1 MSHTREEEWK
11 QVRALH
17 LVRDER
23 DREVGAAAKGRA
35 GDAVLAASQ
44 LFAAVCLLRGDPA
57 WAAFLSLTFVG
68 GGAQCLHRFWED
80 RERFFLICGLAA
92 SACGAALGCWYLLQ
106 DPGTGP
112 SLGRL
117 AAFALLISLL
127 TSLSGLIFVPLL
139 LGAVWLKYKVGHM
152 DGEAWEHYFQSVS
165 TVGLLLR
172 GGVLLLL
179 VTIFMIVD
187 DPAKLGVKP
196 YGYEKAA
203 EIAAAVAAKK
213 EKESRQGGLD
223 LAAARR
229 TPSYWLLWIGLAISS
244 FPGVAFRFYNGAFF
258 RGPIGLDTV
267 TYSNWASVLS
277 VCIAAGMILMGVM
290 ADKLGSVKMVVLMHV
305 VSIVGYACA
314 IVLMNNTGSF
324 ALLLV
329 TVILC
334 GMNGPLDNATAPYLI
349 PEAFGRKYYDEI
361 IGSYA
366 GAMMIGNV
374 CVPMLLG
381 GIISDG
387 TAASFG
393 LAWKIIIGFGAAAM
407 VILLVGLFKGPYRK
421 QYLALRAAEKQQKAL
436 GTAEE

>member
-139 LGAVWLKYKVGHM
+139 LGAVWMGRR
-152 DGEAWEHYFQSVS
+152 GS
-165 TVGLLLR
+165 T
-172 GGVLLLL
+172 
-179 VTIFMIVD
+179 
-187 DPAKLGVKP
+187 
-196 YGYEKAA
+196 
-203 EIAAAVAAKK
+203 
-213 EKESRQGGLD
+213 
-223 LAAARR
+223 
-229 TPSYWLLWIGLAISS
+229 ISS
-244 FPGVAFRFYNGAFF
+244 PCPR
-258 RGPIGLDTV
+258 
-267 TYSNWASVLS
+267 W
-277 VCIAAGMILMGVM
+277 
-290 ADKLGSVKMVVLMHV
+290 GS
-305 VSIVGYACA
+305 C
-314 IVLMNNTGSF
+314 
-324 ALLLV
+324 
-329 TVILC
+329 C
-334 GMNGPLDNATAPYLI
+334 
-349 PEAFGRKYYDEI
+349 
-361 IGSYA
+361 
-366 GAMMIGNV
+366 
-374 CVPMLLG
+374 
-381 GIISDG
+381 
-387 TAASFG
+387 
-393 LAWKIIIGFGAAAM
+393 GAACCCCWPW
-407 VILLVGLFKGPYRK
+407 G
-421 QYLALRAAEKQQKAL
+421 
-436 GTAEE
+436 

>member
-139 LGAVWLKYKVGHM
+139 LGAVWLKYKVGRM

-179 VTIFMIVD
+179 
-187 DPAKLGVKP
+187 ALGLT
-196 YGYEKAA
+196 A
-203 EIAAAVAAKK
+203 
-213 EKESRQGGLD
+213 
-223 LAAARR
+223 
-229 TPSYWLLWIGLAISS
+229 LLSWPL
-244 FPGVAFRFYNGAFF
+244 
-258 RGPIGLDTV
+258 
-267 TYSNWASVLS
+267 
-277 VCIAAGMILMGVM
+277 
-290 ADKLGSVKMVVLMHV
+290 
-305 VSIVGYACA
+305 
-314 IVLMNNTGSF
+314 F
-324 ALLLV
+324 ALLGFPMPERLALLFFLIGGADLFRKLSQERDELV
-329 TVILC
+329 RKLLRLKRP
-334 GMNGPLDNATAPYLI
+334 G
-349 PEAFGRKYYDEI
+349 GRKGVTE
-361 IGSYA
+361 
-366 GAMMIGNV
+366 
-374 CVPMLLG
+374 
-381 GIISDG
+381 
-387 TAASFG
+387 
-393 LAWKIIIGFGAAAM
+393 
-407 VILLVGLFKGPYRK
+407 
-421 QYLALRAAEKQQKAL
+421 Q
-436 GTAEE
+436 

>member
-1 MSHTREEEWK
+1 MKAGYRDRITEDPDEKESEDFHLSHPREEEWK

-139 LGAVWLKYKVGHM
+139 LGAVWLKYKVGRM

-179 VTIFMIVD
+179 
-187 DPAKLGVKP
+187 ALGLT
-196 YGYEKAA
+196 A
-203 EIAAAVAAKK
+203 
-213 EKESRQGGLD
+213 
-223 LAAARR
+223 
-229 TPSYWLLWIGLAISS
+229 LLSWPL
-244 FPGVAFRFYNGAFF
+244 
-258 RGPIGLDTV
+258 
-267 TYSNWASVLS
+267 
-277 VCIAAGMILMGVM
+277 
-290 ADKLGSVKMVVLMHV
+290 
-305 VSIVGYACA
+305 
-314 IVLMNNTGSF
+314 F
-324 ALLLV
+324 ALLGFPMPERLALLFFLIGGADLFRKLSQERDELV
-329 TVILC
+329 RKLLRLKLP
-334 GMNGPLDNATAPYLI
+334 G
-349 PEAFGRKYYDEI
+349 GRKGVTE
-361 IGSYA
+361 
-366 GAMMIGNV
+366 
-374 CVPMLLG
+374 
-381 GIISDG
+381 
-387 TAASFG
+387 
-393 LAWKIIIGFGAAAM
+393 
-407 VILLVGLFKGPYRK
+407 
-421 QYLALRAAEKQQKAL
+421 Q
-436 GTAEE
+436 

>member
-17 LVRDER
+17 RVRDER

-44 LFAAVCLLRGDPA
+44 LFAAACLLRGDPA

-139 LGAVWLKYKVGHM
+139 LGAVWLKYKVGRM

-179 VTIFMIVD
+179 
-187 DPAKLGVKP
+187 ALGLT
-196 YGYEKAA
+196 A
-203 EIAAAVAAKK
+203 
-213 EKESRQGGLD
+213 
-223 LAAARR
+223 
-229 TPSYWLLWIGLAISS
+229 LLSWPL
-244 FPGVAFRFYNGAFF
+244 
-258 RGPIGLDTV
+258 
-267 TYSNWASVLS
+267 
-277 VCIAAGMILMGVM
+277 
-290 ADKLGSVKMVVLMHV
+290 
-305 VSIVGYACA
+305 
-314 IVLMNNTGSF
+314 F
-324 ALLLV
+324 ALLGFPMPERLALLFFLIGGADLFRKLSQERDELV
-329 TVILC
+329 RKLLRLKLP
-334 GMNGPLDNATAPYLI
+334 G
-349 PEAFGRKYYDEI
+349 GRKGVTE
-361 IGSYA
+361 
-366 GAMMIGNV
+366 
-374 CVPMLLG
+374 
-381 GIISDG
+381 
-387 TAASFG
+387 
-393 LAWKIIIGFGAAAM
+393 
-407 VILLVGLFKGPYRK
+407 
-421 QYLALRAAEKQQKAL
+421 Q
-436 GTAEE
+436 

>member
-44 LFAAVCLLRGDPA
+44 LFAAACLLRGDPA

-179 VTIFMIVD
+179 
-187 DPAKLGVKP
+187 ALG
-196 YGYEKAA
+196 
-203 EIAAAVAAKK
+203 
-213 EKESRQGGLD
+213 L
-223 LAAARR
+223 
-229 TPSYWLLWIGLAISS
+229 T
-244 FPGVAFRFYNGAFF
+244 
-258 RGPIGLDTV
+258 
-267 TYSNWASVLS
+267 
-277 VCIAAGMILMGVM
+277 
-290 ADKLGSVKMVVLMHV
+290 
-305 VSIVGYACA
+305 
-314 IVLMNNTGSF
+314 
-324 ALLLV
+324 ALL
-329 TVILC
+329 
-334 GMNGPLDNATAPYLI
+334 
-349 PEAFGRKYYDEI
+349 
-361 IGSYA
+361 S
-366 GAMMIGNV
+366 
-374 CVPMLLG
+374 
-381 GIISDG
+381 
-387 TAASFG
+387 
-393 LAWKIIIGFGAAAM
+393 
-407 VILLVGLFKGPYRK
+407 
-421 QYLALRAAEKQQKAL
+421 
-436 GTAEE
+436 